1 MFRILLVSISLSC
14 VLVGRSVAQNTSLMQ
29 QQKLHRV
36 YRALE
41 RMYVDEVEMNPLV
54 EAAIRS
60 MLEELD
66 PHSVYL
72 DADEMKEAQES
83 FAGEFSGIGVE
94 FNVLKDTVI
103 VVNTVA
109 GGPAERAG
117 VLPNAGSVGANR
129 PVSWSCGTAF
139 RSTRSMRPTKRRRE
153 SATSRST
160 VSGGPPWTNSAMRC
174 VGWDPS
180 KG

>member
-1 MFRILLVSISLSC
+1 M
-14 VLVGRSVAQNTSLMQ
+14 AQNTSLMQ

-60 MLEELD
+60 MLEEPD
-66 PHSVYL
+66 PHSV
-72 DADEMKEAQES
+72 
-83 FAGEFSGIGVE
+83 IGVE

-117 VLPNAGSVGANR
+117 VLPNDRIVRIDTTNAVG
-129 PVSWSCGTAF
+129 F
-139 RSTRSMRPTKRRRE
+139 
-153 SATSRST
+153 SRSDVPKHLRGATGSKVAIDVVRRGRSEPLRFVLVRDRIPLNT
-160 VSGGPPWTNSAMRC
+160 VDAAYEAAEGPPWTNSAMRC